1 MYFIISLTRQNT
13 VFVFRKLVY
22 ITIVLR
28 HMSCLVTVPPKP
40 PKIIDE
46 TGRLVAPGT
55 AVGPYMEGDTVVLK
69 CIVLEGKYRNDMNS
83 TLGIC
88 KEIKIHSPVNLLLFL
103 ILGDPTPMVTWWR
116 DSHLVDSS
124 FEGTYKQTMQN
135 TLSIP
140 NISKQ
145 DLLAELTCSASNNN
159 ITMPSKTSVVIE
171 MKCMYQYE
179 RKLAMIQID
188 ILNDKNHVISNNK
201 NM

>member
-1 MYFIISLTRQNT
+1 MYYVFYYFFDSPNT
-13 VFVFRKLVY
+13 VFVFRKLVN

-69 CIVLEGKYRNDMNS
+69 CIVLEGKYGNDMNS
-83 TLGIC
+83 TLGIE
-88 KEIKIHSPVNLLLFL
+88 EIKIHSPVNLLLFL

-179 RKLAMIQID
+179 RKLAM
-188 ILNDKNHVISNNK
+188 NNKNHVISNNK

>member
-1 MYFIISLTRQNT
+1 
-13 VFVFRKLVY
+13 
-22 ITIVLR
+22 
-28 HMSCLVTVPPKP
+28 MSCLLTVPPKP

-69 CIVLEGKYRNDMNS
+69 CITLGGKYNNGMNS
-83 TLGIC
+83 ILHYKAIQN
-88 KEIKIHSPVNLLLFL
+88 HSLVNLLPFL
-103 ILGDPTPMVTWWR
+103 ILGDPTPTVTWWR

-179 RKLAMIQID
+179 LKFI
-188 ILNDKNHVISNNK
+188 
-201 NM
+201 

>member
-1 MYFIISLTRQNT
+1 MYFIISLTRQDT
-13 VFVFRKLVY
+13 VFVFRKVVN

-69 CIVLEGKYRNDMNS
+69 CIVLEGKYGNDMNS
-83 TLGIC
+83 TLGIGNC
-88 KEIKIHSPVNLLLFL
+88 KKIKIHSPVNLLLFL

-179 RKLAMIQID
+179 RKLAM
-188 ILNDKNHVISNNK
+188 NNKNHVISNNK